1 MPLAAWALSEE
12 GTPLPRHPDA
22 RLTTRGRAPPCER
35 VDGGMRVSDAAAMA
49 GAGWPAGRAG
59 SARRPGPAGWGT
71 GTRGPSAP
79 GRTARPGA

>member
-22 RLTTRGRAPPCER
+22 RLTPRGRAPPCER

-49 GAGWPAGRAG
+49 GAGRPTGRCLY
-59 SARRPGPAGWGT
+59 SI
-71 GTRGPSAP
+71 
-79 GRTARPGA
+79 RTERNSHRKLSTPRTEN

>member
-1 MPLAAWALSEE
+1 MPWVAWALSEE

-22 RLTTRGRAPPCER
+22 RLTPRGRALLCER
-35 VDGGMRVSDAAAMA
+35 AGGGMRVSDAAAMA

-59 SARRPGPAGWGT
+59 PARRPGPAAWGT

-79 GRTARPGA
+79 GRTARPDA